1 MNKWFFTSSLIYLIL
16 IYKLISEFH
25 LEWGI
30 TLLTLTS
37 GIFFL
42 IVIRLKPS
50 WPLSYRTILVSLFV
64 LLWLTFTT
72 QSFILFYV
80 FFECSLIP
88 TIILIL
94 GWGYQPERL
103 PASYYFLFYTLLSS
117 LPLLFIIIAHTSI
130 YSSSFLQF
138 WGNFIDKIIFL
149 LAILSF
155 LVKLPVYFAHI
166 WLPKAHVEAP
176 VTGSIV
182 LAAIL
187 LKLGGYGLYLV
198 QVLNIYRETTLIG
211 VCLIGGIFSCLICLR
226 QSDVKSLIAYSSV
239 AHISFVILGI
249 LISCTYTNIRSIL
262 IMVSHG
268 ICSSGLFY
276 LSYLFYA
283 RIWSRRFL
291 LTRRIISLFPYLCFW
306 WLSLSFLNIGLP
318 PSLNFFSEIYFFI
331 GAFSLDWIVVGLS
344 GILCF
349 LSSCY
354 CIYLYSSTSHGERL
368 YIFSWL
374 EYNLKEYIIGR
385 AHLIPLLTLIFVY
398 CYSLKRILVCGTKGE
413 SSLTVLLYFVS
424 GYILL
429 FTGVISVCCSFLLFL
444 SDEIYLLKIS
454 FLHLD
459 YQVCFDWLRLSFIFL
474 VLLISSQVII
484 YSSYYIIGETFVNR
498 FIYIILG
505 FISSMVLLII
515 SSDGLRLI
523 LGWDGL
529 GITSYLLIIF
539 YKNYNSSS
547 RGIITI
553 LRNRVGDVLIL
564 WSLGLIFYSKSWD
577 YIFLR
582 YFSLSIMLLFI
593 LSSFTK
599 RAQLP
604 FSAWLP
610 AAMAAPTPVSSLV
623 HSSTLVTAG
632 IYLIIRLSPS
642 FEERGCFLLVVMGAL
657 TSFFSGLAAFG
668 ENDLKRV
675 IALSTLSQLGVII
688 FSLGLGLTL
697 FCYFHLFAHALFKAL
712 LFICSGVVIHSLGVQ
727 DIRRIGGV
735 SRILPYTSYI
745 ILVCSLRL
753 IGFPYLSGFFS
764 KDLIIE
770 SSESLCILFPSVLIL
785 VSCLLTRTYSS
796 RIAIVCLCSYNYNLS
811 CQYRDEEGEYLTPLF
826 VLYWG
831 AVIGGYIFYWCF
843 LGDVRIILGP
853 FEKILLLS
861 LITVGVILPYFVKSF
876 SLSLRHY
883 VSRII
888 FLPFITGRTSFIP
901 LLMGEL
907 LYHEGDCGWVEEA
920 GPSLIYHNS
929 LRGSSLFSFLTSSP
943 YKVLILSSLLFTLFI
958 YFYSLIRVQHWR
970 CWGGWFLEIFKGYLS
985 IYALK
990 MHCIKYTI

>member
-25 LEWGI
+25 LEWGT

-42 IVIRLKPS
+42 IDIRLKQS
-50 WPLSYRTILVSLFV
+50 WPLSYRIILVSMFV

-211 VCLIGGIFSCLICLR
+211 VCLVGGIFSCLICLR

-276 LSYLFYA
+276 LSYLFLCAHLKSQIPSYPQNNL
-283 RIWSRRFL
+283 S
-291 LTRRIISLFPYLCFW
+291 FPYLCFW

-331 GAFSLDWIVVGLS
+331 GVFSLDWIVVGLS

-349 LSSCY
+349 FFHLAIVF
-354 CIYLYSSTSHGERL
+354 IYTPVQVTGKD
-368 YIFSWL
+368 YIFFSWL

-398 CYSLKRILVCGTKGE
+398 CL
-413 SSLTVLLYFVS
+413 
-424 GYILL
+424 
-429 FTGVISVCCSFLLFL
+429 
-444 SDEIYLLKIS
+444 
-454 FLHLD
+454 
-459 YQVCFDWLRLSFIFL
+459 
-474 VLLISSQVII
+474 
-484 YSSYYIIGETFVNR
+484 
-498 FIYIILG
+498 
-505 FISSMVLLII
+505 
-515 SSDGLRLI
+515 
-523 LGWDGL
+523 
-529 GITSYLLIIF
+529 
-539 YKNYNSSS
+539 
-547 RGIITI
+547 
-553 LRNRVGDVLIL
+553 
-564 WSLGLIFYSKSWD
+564 
-577 YIFLR
+577 
-582 YFSLSIMLLFI
+582 
-593 LSSFTK
+593 
-599 RAQLP
+599 
-604 FSAWLP
+604 
-610 AAMAAPTPVSSLV
+610 
-623 HSSTLVTAG
+623 
-632 IYLIIRLSPS
+632 
-642 FEERGCFLLVVMGAL
+642 
-657 TSFFSGLAAFG
+657 
-668 ENDLKRV
+668 
-675 IALSTLSQLGVII
+675 
-688 FSLGLGLTL
+688 
-697 FCYFHLFAHALFKAL
+697 
-712 LFICSGVVIHSLGVQ
+712 
-727 DIRRIGGV
+727 
-735 SRILPYTSYI
+735 
-745 ILVCSLRL
+745 
-753 IGFPYLSGFFS
+753 
-764 KDLIIE
+764 
-770 SSESLCILFPSVLIL
+770 
-785 VSCLLTRTYSS
+785 
-796 RIAIVCLCSYNYNLS
+796 
-811 CQYRDEEGEYLTPLF
+811 
-826 VLYWG
+826 
-831 AVIGGYIFYWCF
+831 
-843 LGDVRIILGP
+843 
-853 FEKILLLS
+853 
-861 LITVGVILPYFVKSF
+861 
-876 SLSLRHY
+876 
-883 VSRII
+883 
-888 FLPFITGRTSFIP
+888 
-901 LLMGEL
+901 
-907 LYHEGDCGWVEEA
+907 
-920 GPSLIYHNS
+920 
-929 LRGSSLFSFLTSSP
+929 
-943 YKVLILSSLLFTLFI
+943 
-958 YFYSLIRVQHWR
+958 
-970 CWGGWFLEIFKGYLS
+970 
-985 IYALK
+985 
-990 MHCIKYTI
+990 